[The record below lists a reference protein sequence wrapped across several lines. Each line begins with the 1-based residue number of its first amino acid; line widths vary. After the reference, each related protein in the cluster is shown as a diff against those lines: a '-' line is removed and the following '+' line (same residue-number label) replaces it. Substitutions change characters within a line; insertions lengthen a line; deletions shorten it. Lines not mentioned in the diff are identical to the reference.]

1 MASSHAREISSFIQ
15 AIVAA
20 ILQIFIFGL
29 AVVDLVSGHW
39 LNAFAASTVFL
50 LTFFPAILERQLRV
64 HIPIEWTLLTC
75 LFLFASYALGEIQ
88 DFYARFWWWDL
99 MLHSLSALTMGIIG
113 FLMIYV
119 FYMTNRI
126 RIPPLMVSILTFS
139 LSVTMGVLWEIFEF
153 CMDWFFG
160 LNMQKSGL
168 VDTMTDLIVDAL
180 GSFVAALL
188 GYFYVKNGDS
198 LIVDGFVEN
207 FVAENAKLFKLPPNE
222 RDDLTGSSGDHSE
235 NA

>member
-1 MASSHAREISSFIQ
+1 MPTSPTREISSFIQ
-15 AIVAA
+15 AIAAA
-20 ILQIFIFGL
+20 ILQTLIFGL
-29 AVVDLVSGHW
+29 AIVEFVSGHW

-50 LTFFPAILERQLRV
+50 LTFVPAILERQLHV

-75 LFLFASYALGEIQ
+75 VFLFASYALGEIQ

-99 MLHSLSALTMGIIG
+99 MLHSLSALTFGIIG
-113 FLMIYV
+113 FLTIYV

-126 RIPPLMVSILTFS
+126 HIPPLMVSVLTFS
-139 LSVTMGVLWEIFEF
+139 LSVTTGVLWEIFEF

-168 VDTMTDLIVDAL
+168 VDTMTDLMVDVL
-180 GSFVAALL
+180 GSLVAAVL

-207 FVAENAKLFKLPPNE
+207 FVAENRGLFKSLPDESKNE
-222 RDDLTGSSGDHSE
+222 EGNWTGQK
-235 NA
+235 